1 MPSDRTPG
9 DMLPPSLAEL
19 ANILQWVAWKRYPDP
34 KHLEKPRKV
43 PRTHDDK
50 STGADEK
57 HRDTW
62 STYSEVHRGVMA
74 RPGLSGVGFVFTARD
89 QYVGV
94 DLDKCGDRATGQ
106 LEPWAQAIV
115 DRLNSYTEWSVSGTG
130 LHILCRGV
138 LPQNGSRR
146 GRVEMYDHDRYF
158 TVTGWGY
165 GKWGDLPITERTD
178 ALAAVHAEH
187 VAPPAPTV
195 APVPV
200 ATRMPSSQTD
210 DDLWSRMF
218 SASNGA
224 DLRRL
229 YDGDTSG
236 HLRDDGTPDHSRAV
250 WDLVCD
256 LAWWTNHDAT
266 RTDRMFRQSRLYDQ
280 NPRKWD
286 RLSAKTIAKALATV
300 TGGYT
305 GSTAPEWQPTGDGA
319 AGIAHVVE
327 PEPAGGAV
335 TRRLSDVE
343 PEPVT
348 WLWRGWLP
356 MGKVVV
362 LDGDPGT
369 GKSTITL
376 DIAARLSRGD
386 VMPDGSTGALHGQ
399 DAATIMVNVE
409 DGAGDTMRPRF
420 DAATGKPSMVH
431 LLDAIETVTTGR
443 DGTHRTERVPFTLP
457 DHTAELE
464 DLIVETGACLVVIDP
479 LMAILSGKVQANS
492 DQDVRRA
499 LSPLAAVADRT
510 GACILVV
517 RHLRKSEGGNHLYR
531 GGGSI
536 GIIGAARAGLVVAFD
551 PDDETPDPA
560 MRRRVFAVAKSNLA
574 AIPSSQTYSIV
585 TARVRTTREDAVT
598 SRIAWGDTTALT
610 AADLNRPHRDQSDDD
625 DKPSPQ
631 VGLAMEVLRDI
642 LRDGAMPATDVYRQA
657 EHRGI
662 AGRTLKRAKRAAGV
676 RAQRRGKVWFWSL
689 PDDQKPQHSQP
700 TGDVGPLDNVGPLGT
715 VGPLGPLDNVGMG
728 HMNRDGAPIGSTC
741 GVPDCP
747 NTATTWHPVEG
758 WLCSDCH
765 RDVTAHMAWIS
776 SI

>member
-1 MPSDRTPG
+1 MQGRPAFDDLVRRCGGKPDRTSVKVRCVVHE
-9 DMLPPSLAEL
+9 DASPSLSITLKDDGTVVWFCHAGCDQTAVTDAIRGRWPDLWKPVAPLRPSTRPVVTPSPAYRHVCYYTYTDETGKPVHRVERREATDATGARSKKFPQSHWNGTGWSSGTKPL
-19 ANILQWVAWKRYPDP
+19 PTLHLYHLPDIMRWVTATVWYCEGEKDADRLQSLGLVATTNAKEAPTLDRLDVTPLRGRRVYILVDNDAAGRKTADHVARKISPVASSVRMVALPGLPEKGDVSDWLDARMGTVDD
-34 KHLEKPRKV
+34 LEKLG
-43 PRTHDDK
+43 
-50 STGADEK
+50 SGA
-57 HRDTW
+57 
-62 STYSEVHRGVMA
+62 
-74 RPGLSGVGFVFTARD
+74 P
-89 QYVGV
+89 
-94 DLDKCGDRATGQ
+94 
-106 LEPWAQAIV
+106 
-115 DRLNSYTEWSVSGTG
+115 EWS
-130 LHILCRGV
+130 
-138 LPQNGSRR
+138 P
-146 GRVEMYDHDRYF
+146 
-158 TVTGWGY
+158 
-165 GKWGDLPITERTD
+165 
-178 ALAAVHAEH
+178 
-187 VAPPAPTV
+187 
-195 APVPV
+195 
-200 ATRMPSSQTD
+200 TD
-210 DDLWSRMF
+210 DD
-218 SASNGA
+218 
-224 DLRRL
+224 
-229 YDGDTSG
+229 
-236 HLRDDGTPDHSRAV
+236 
-250 WDLVCD
+250 
-256 LAWWTNHDAT
+256 
-266 RTDRMFRQSRLYDQ
+266 
-280 NPRKWD
+280 
-286 RLSAKTIAKALATV
+286 
-300 TGGYT
+300 
-305 GSTAPEWQPTGDGA
+305 A

-343 PEPVT
+343 PEPVA
-348 WLWRGWLP
+348 WLWGGWLP

-386 VMPDGSTGALHGQ
+386 VMPDGSTGALHDQ

-457 DHTAELE
+457 DHTVELE

-574 AIPSSQTYSIV
+574 AIPSSLTYSIV
-585 TARVRTTREDAVT
+585 TARVMTTGEDAVT

-625 DKPSPQ
+625 EKPSPQ

-657 EHRGI
+657 GSRGI
-662 AGRTLKRAKRAAGV
+662 ANRTLERAKPMAGV
-676 RAQRRGKVWFWSL
+676 RTQRQGKVWFWSL

-700 TGDVGPLDNVGPLGT
+700 TGDVGTLGDVGDVGTLG
-715 VGPLGPLDNVGMG
+715 DVGMG

-741 GVPDCP
+741 GVPTCP

-765 RDVTAHMAWIS
+765 RDVTAWNGSGAM
-776 SI
+776 

>member
-1 MPSDRTPG
+1 MADDRTPG
-9 DMLPPSLAEL
+9 DVLPPPLAEL
-19 ANILQWVAWKRYPDP
+19 ADIRQWVAWKRVKDP
-34 KHLEKPRKV
+34 KNPAKPRKM
-43 PRTHDDK
+43 PRTYDDRD
-50 STGADEK
+50 TGADEK
-57 HRDTW
+57 HHNTW
-62 STYSEVHRGVMA
+62 STYSEVHRGVMKHW
-74 RPGLSGVGFVFTARD
+74 GLSGAGFVFTTQD

-106 LEPWAQAIV
+106 LEQWAQAIV
-115 DRLNSYTEWSVSGTG
+115 ERLDSYTEWSVSGTG
-130 LHILCRGV
+130 LHILCRGA

-146 GRVEMYDHDRYF
+146 GRVEMYDQARYF

-165 GKWGDLPITERTD
+165 GRWGDLPITERTD

-343 PEPVT
+343 PEPVA
-348 WLWRGWLP
+348 WLWGGWLP

-386 VMPDGSTGALHGQ
+386 VMPDGSTGALHDQ

-420 DAATGKPSMVH
+420 DAAMGKPSMVH

-443 DGTHRTERVPFTLP
+443 DGTHRTDRVPFTLP

-574 AIPSSQTYSIV
+574 AIPSSLTYSIV
-585 TARVRTTREDAVT
+585 TARVMTTREDAVT
-598 SRIAWGDTTALT
+598 SRIAWGDTTVLT

-625 DKPSPQ
+625 EKPSPQ

-662 AGRTLKRAKRAAGV
+662 AARTLKRAKRAASV